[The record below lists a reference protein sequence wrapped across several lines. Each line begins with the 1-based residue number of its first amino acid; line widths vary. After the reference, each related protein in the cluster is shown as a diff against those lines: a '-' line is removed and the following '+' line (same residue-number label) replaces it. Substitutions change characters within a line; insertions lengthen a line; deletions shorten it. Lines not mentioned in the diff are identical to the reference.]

1 MANSV
6 LDNLNLKQPVQ
17 NPSPAG
23 FNLEMI
29 QQVKQFA
36 KTLKGNPKDQVM
48 RMVQQGLRSNEQL
61 QQAMNMARQFLGM
74 FK

>member
-1 MANSV
+1 MSNSV
-6 LDNLNLKQPVQ
+6 LNNLGPEQPVQ
-17 NPSPAG
+17 NTSVG
-23 FNLEMI
+23 FNPEMV

-48 RMVQQGLRSNEQL
+48 RMVQKGLRSSEQL

-74 FK
+74 LK